1 MEKKYIELKLGGGRL
16 IQIANRT
23 LTQMMSYIIDTP
35 EGNVIVIDGGNYCAE
50 DSAALYEYLCERG
63 KKVDLWFIT
72 HAHSD
77 HLGAML
83 YLMDNGRFDIEVGA
97 ICLNFPSIEWLSK
110 MEEFELN
117 KRFLQKVEEHDI
129 PVNTVQIGD
138 IIECGSLRIEV
149 ICVPGDC
156 DKYATTINAT
166 SIIFKVYFP
175 NKEVLFTGDFDVY
188 AQADFLDR
196 CDPAKLRCDILQMP
210 HHGQNGIDRS
220 FYELMRPK
228 VCLYTAP
235 KWLWEN
241 NKYRCLDPETV
252 GKGPFTTLETRRWMD
267 ELGAEASYT
276 LADGDCIFE

>member
-1 MEKKYIELKLGGGRL
+1 MEKKYVDLQLGGGRL
-16 IQIANRT
+16 IQVANRT
-23 LTQMMSYIIDTP
+23 LTQMMSYIIDSP
-35 EGNVIVIDGGNYCAE
+35 EGNVIVVDGGTYTEE
-50 DSAALYEYLCERG
+50 DAAALYSYLEERG

-77 HLGAML
+77 HIGAML
-83 YLMDNGRFDIEVGA
+83 YLMENGRFDIEIGKL
-97 ICLNFPSIEWLSK
+97 CLNFPSDEWLAK
-110 MEEFELN
+110 KEEYDLN
-117 KRFLQKVEEHDI
+117 KRFLQKIKDMDI
-129 PVNTVQIGD
+129 NTVTVQIGD
-138 IIECGSLRIEV
+138 ILRCGSLWIEI

-156 DKYATTINAT
+156 EKYATTINAT
-166 SIIFKVYFP
+166 SLIFKLHFP
-175 NKEVLFTGDFDVY
+175 KKEVLFTGDFDVY
-188 AQADFLDR
+188 AQADFLER
-196 CDPAKLRCDILQMP
+196 CDASKLRCDILQMP

-241 NKYRCLDPETV
+241 NRYRCNDPETV

-267 ELGAEASYT
+267 ELGAEESYT

>member
-1 MEKKYIELKLGGGRL
+1 MEKKYVTLGLGGGRL

-35 EGNVIVIDGGNYCAE
+35 EGGVIVIDGGNYCAE
-50 DSAALYEYLCERG
+50 DSEALYGYLAERG
-63 KKVDLWFIT
+63 KKVDLWFMT

-83 YLMDNGRFDIEVGA
+83 YLMDNGKFDIEVGSL
-97 ICLNFPSIEWLSK
+97 CFNFPSLEWLSK
-110 MEEFELN
+110 KEEFELN
-117 KRFLQKVEEHDI
+117 KRFLERVEEYGI
-129 PVNTVQIGD
+129 KVNTVRIGD
-138 IIECGSLRIEV
+138 ILRCGSLNIEI
-149 ICVPGDC
+149 ICVPGNC
-156 DKYATTINAT
+156 DEYATTINAT

-175 NKEVLFTGDFDVY
+175 DREVLFMGDFDLH
-188 AQADFLDR
+188 AQVDFMAR
-196 CDPAKLRCDILQMP
+196 CDASKLRCDILQMP

-220 FYELMRPK
+220 FYELIRPK
-228 VCLYTAP
+228 ICLYTAP

-252 GKGPFTTLETRRWMD
+252 GRGPFTTLETRRWMD